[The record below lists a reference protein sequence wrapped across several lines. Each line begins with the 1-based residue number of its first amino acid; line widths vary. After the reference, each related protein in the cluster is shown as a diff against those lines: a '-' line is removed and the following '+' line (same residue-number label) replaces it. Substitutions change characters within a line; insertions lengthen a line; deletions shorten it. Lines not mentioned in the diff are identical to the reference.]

1 MAHEHEHHHHHHHD
15 HHDHHHAPVLTGVTR
30 AFVIGII
37 FNFLFVIIE
46 VVAGLYIHSLSLL
59 SDAGHNLADV
69 AALALAL
76 LALRLADVKPTG
88 RYTYGLRKTSI
99 LVALLNAVVLL
110 ISIGAIAYEAVRRF
124 IHPEPLPGM
133 AIAIVAGIGILINS
147 GTALLFMRQKDK
159 DLNVRAAYLH
169 LASDAVVSLA
179 LVIGGIIIFYTGFYQ
194 IDALL
199 SLIVAGVI
207 VGSTWRL
214 LRDSLRLSLDGVPM
228 NIDIDQ
234 VREVINKVSGV
245 RDIHHI
251 HIWAISTTV
260 NALTAHLVIED
271 SIPADA
277 ESAIKK
283 QIRHALAHLNIQHA
297 TLETE
302 HQGQSC
308 DTEEC
313 HEDAQQHIL

>member
-1 MAHEHEHHHHHHHD
+1 M
-15 HHDHHHAPVLTGVTR
+15 
-30 AFVIGII
+30 GII

-46 VVAGLYIHSLSLL
+46 VIAGLRINSLSLL

-69 AALALAL
+69 AALGLAL
-76 LALRLADVKPTG
+76 LALRLSDVKPTD

-110 ISIGAIAYEAVRRF
+110 ISIGAIAYEAIQRL

-133 AIAIVAGIGILINS
+133 GIAIVAGIGILINS
-147 GTALLFMRQKDK
+147 GTALLFMQQKDK

-179 LVIGGIIIFYTGFYQ
+179 LVIGGIIIYYTGLFR
-194 IDALL
+194 IDAIL
-199 SLIVAGVI
+199 SIIVAAVI

-214 LRDSLRLSLDGVPM
+214 LRDSLRLSLDGVPV
-228 NIDIDQ
+228 DIDVDQ
-234 VREVINKVSGV
+234 VSEMIKKAEGV
-245 RDIHHI
+245 RDVHHI

-260 NALTAHLVIED
+260 NALTAHLVMDD
-271 SIPADA
+271 SVSQVA

-283 QIRHALAHLNIQHA
+283 KIRHDLGHLNIQHA

-302 HQGQSC
+302 HQGQIC
-308 DTEEC
+308 DTEACEGKET
-313 HEDAQQHIL
+313 HHHH

>member
-1 MAHEHEHHHHHHHD
+1 MAHDHHHD
-15 HHDHHHAPVLTGVTR
+15 HHAPVLTGVNT
-30 AFVIGII
+30 AFVIGIV

-46 VVAGLYIHSLSLL
+46 VVAGLSIHSLSLL

-69 AALALAL
+69 ASLALAL
-76 LALRLADVKPTG
+76 LAFRLADVRPTD

-110 ISIGAIAYEAVRRF
+110 ISIGAIAYEAIQRF

-133 AIAIVAGIGILINS
+133 TIAIVAGIGILINS

-159 DLNVRAAYLH
+159 DMNVRAAYLH

-179 LVIGGIIIFYTGFYQ
+179 LVIGGIIIYYTGLFR
-194 IDALL
+194 IDAVL
-199 SLIVAGVI
+199 SLIVAAVI
-207 VGSTWRL
+207 IGSTWRL
-214 LRDSLRLSLDGVPM
+214 LRDSLRLSLDGVPV
-228 NIDIDQ
+228 DIDVDK
-234 VREVINKVSGV
+234 VRQIIKKVSGV
-245 RDIHHI
+245 KDIHHI

-271 SIPADA
+271 SADA
-277 ESAIKK
+277 AKESAIKK
-283 QIRHALAHLNIQHA
+283 KIRHDLAHINIQHA

-302 HQGQSC
+302 HQGQCS
-308 DTEEC
+308 DTEQC
-313 HEDAQQHIL
+313 YEDAHHH

>member
-1 MAHEHEHHHHHHHD
+1 MAHEHHHHD
-15 HHDHHHAPVLTGVTR
+15 HHHTPVLTGVTS
-30 AFVIGII
+30 AFVAGII

-76 LALRLADVKPTG
+76 LAYRLADVKPSD

-110 ISIGAIAYEAVRRF
+110 ISIGAIAYEAVQRF
-124 IHPEPLPGM
+124 IHPEPLPGTT
-133 AIAIVAGIGILINS
+133 IAIVAGIGILINS

-179 LVIGGIIIFYTGFYQ
+179 LVIGGIIIYYTGYFR
-194 IDALL
+194 IDAIL

-214 LRDSLRLSLDGVPM
+214 LRDSLRLSLDGVPVD
-228 NIDIDQ
+228 IDLDQ
-234 VREVINKVSGV
+234 VRDVIKKVGGV

-271 SIPADA
+271 SVTADT
-277 ESAIKK
+277 EPAIKK
-283 QIRHALAHLNIQHA
+283 KIRHDLAHLNIQHA

-302 HQGQSC
+302 RSGQVC

-313 HEDAQQHIL
+313 EEEKHEHEHHQH

>member
-1 MAHEHEHHHHHHHD
+1 MAHDHHHG
-15 HHDHHHAPVLTGVTR
+15 HDHHHAPTLTAVNT
-30 AFVIGII
+30 AFVVGIV
-37 FNFLFVIIE
+37 FNFLFFIIE
-46 VVAGLYIHSLSLL
+46 VVVGLSIHSLSLL

-76 LALRLADVKPTG
+76 LAFRLSDVKPTD

-110 ISIGAIAYEAVRRF
+110 ISIGAIAFEAVQRF

-133 AIAIVAGIGILINS
+133 TIAMVAGVGILINS

-159 DLNVRAAYLH
+159 DINVRAAYLH
-169 LASDAVVSLA
+169 LASDALVSLA
-179 LVIGGIIIFYTGFYQ
+179 LVIGGIVIYYTGLFH

-199 SLIVAGVI
+199 SLIVAAVI

-214 LRDSLRLSLDGVPM
+214 LRDSLRLSLDGVPVD
-228 NIDIDQ
+228 IDIDQ
-234 VREVINKVSGV
+234 VKEKIKKVKGV

-260 NALTAHLVIED
+260 TALTAHLVID
-271 SIPADA
+271 DA
-277 ESAIKK
+277 LAPLDESAIKK
-283 QIRHALAHLNIQHA
+283 KIRHDLSHLSIHHA

-302 HQGQSC
+302 REGQDC

-313 HEDAQQHIL
+313 EEQEAHEHAHHHH

>member
-1 MAHEHEHHHHHHHD
+1 MAHDHH
-15 HHDHHHAPVLTGVTR
+15 HHDHHHAPVLTGVNT

-37 FNFLFVIIE
+37 FNFLFVLIE
-46 VVAGLYIHSLSLL
+46 VVVGLSIHSLSLL

-76 LALRLADVKPTG
+76 LAYRLADVKPTD

-110 ISIGAIAYEAVRRF
+110 ISIGAIAYEAVERF

-133 AIAIVAGIGILINS
+133 TIAIVAGIGILINT

-159 DLNVRAAYLH
+159 DLNIRAAYIH

-179 LVIGGIIIFYTGFYQ
+179 LVIGGIIIFYTGIFR
-194 IDALL
+194 IDAVL
-199 SLIVAGVI
+199 SLIVAAVI
-207 VGSTWRL
+207 VGSAWRL
-214 LRDSLRLSLDGVPM
+214 LRDSLRLSLDGVPEG
-228 NIDIDQ
+228 IDIDQ
-234 VREVINKVSGV
+234 VREVIKKVVGV

-260 NALTAHLVIED
+260 NALTAHLVID
-271 SIPADA
+271 DA
-277 ESAIKK
+277 TSAGRESEIKK
-283 QIRHALAHLNIQHA
+283 KIRHDLAHINIQHA

-302 HQGQSC
+302 QMGQLC
-308 DTEEC
+308 DTAECEEDV
-313 HEDAQQHIL
+313 HHH

>member
-1 MAHEHEHHHHHHHD
+1 MSHDHAHHD
-15 HHDHHHAPVLTGVTR
+15 HHGHHHSPVLTSVTN
-30 AFVIGII
+30 AFIVGII

-46 VVAGLYIHSLSLL
+46 VIAGLRVNSLSLL

-69 AALALAL
+69 ASLALAL
-76 LALRLADVKPTG
+76 LALRLSDVKPTG
-88 RYTYGLRKTSI
+88 KYTYGLRKTSI

-110 ISIGAIAYEAVRRF
+110 ISIGAIAYEAIQRL

-133 AIAIVAGIGILINS
+133 GIAIVAGIGILINS
-147 GTALLFMRQKDK
+147 GTALLFMQQKDK

-179 LVIGGIIIFYTGFYQ
+179 LVIGGIIIYYTGLFR
-194 IDALL
+194 IDAIL
-199 SLIVAGVI
+199 SIIVAGVI

-214 LRDSLRLSLDGVPM
+214 LRDSLRLSLDGVPVD
-228 NIDIDQ
+228 IDIDQ
-234 VREVINKVSGV
+234 VSDVIKKAGGV
-245 RDIHHI
+245 RDVHHI

-260 NALTAHLVIED
+260 NALTAHLVMDD
-271 SIPADA
+271 SVSPAA

-283 QIRHALAHLNIQHA
+283 QIRHDLGHLNIQHA

-302 HQGQSC
+302 HQGQAC
-308 DTEEC
+308 DAEEC
-313 HEDAQQHIL
+313 RKDADHHPQ

>member
-1 MAHEHEHHHHHHHD
+1 MA
-15 HHDHHHAPVLTGVTR
+15 HDHHHGHDHSHVPVLTSVST
-30 AFVIGII
+30 AFIVGIV

-46 VVAGLYIHSLSLL
+46 VVVGLSIHSLSLL

-69 AALALAL
+69 AGLGLAL
-76 LALRLADVKPTG
+76 LAFRLAAVAPTAQ
-88 RYTYGLRKTSI
+88 YTYGLRKTSI
-99 LVALLNAVVLL
+99 LVALLNAVILL
-110 ISIGAIAYEAVRRF
+110 ISIGAIAYEAIRRF

-133 AIAIVAGIGILINS
+133 TIAIVSGIGILINT

-179 LVIGGIIIFYTGFYQ
+179 LVVGGIIIFYTGFYI
-194 IDALL
+194 IDAVL
-199 SLIVAGVI
+199 SLIVAAVI

-214 LRDSLRLSLDGVPM
+214 LRDSLRLSLDGVPE
-228 NIDIDQ
+228 DI
-234 VREVINKVSGV
+234 ELEKVKAAIIKANGV

-260 NALTAHLVIED
+260 NALTAHLVMEENVT
-271 SIPADA
+271 PAA

-283 QIRHALAHLNIQHA
+283 KIRHDLAHLNIHHA

-302 HQGQSC
+302 YLGQSC
-308 DTEEC
+308 DMKEC
-313 HEDAQQHIL
+313 AEHVHIH

>member
-1 MAHEHEHHHHHHHD
+1 MAHEHDHHD
-15 HHDHHHAPVLTGVTR
+15 HHDHHHSPVLTGVTA
-30 AFVIGII
+30 AFVVGII

-46 VVAGLYIHSLSLL
+46 VVSGLYIHSLSLL

-76 LALRLADVKPTG
+76 LAYRLADVKPTD
-88 RYTYGLRKTSI
+88 RYTYGLRRASI

-124 IHPEPLPGM
+124 IHPEPLPGTT
-133 AIAIVAGIGILINS
+133 IAIVAGIGILINS

-179 LVIGGIIIFYTGFYQ
+179 LVIGGIIIYYTGLFR
-194 IDALL
+194 IDAIL

-234 VREVINKVSGV
+234 VRDMIKKVSGV

-260 NALTAHLVIED
+260 NALTAHLVMED
-271 SIPADA
+271 TVTADA
-277 ESAIKK
+277 EPAIKK
-283 QIRHALAHLNIQHA
+283 QIRHELTHLNIQHT

-302 HQGQSC
+302 HQGQAC

-313 HEDAQQHIL
+313 QEDAHGHLL